1 MAAKLNMQERES
13 ALAEIGQWEWDV
25 KRDAIA
31 RSFTFQDFSAAFAFM
46 TRVALAAEKAD
57 HHPEW
62 SNVWNKVF
70 VLLTTHDAGGLTQED
85 IDLAKVIDGF
95 VS

>member
-1 MAAKLNMQERES
+1 MAAKLNMQERET

-46 TRVALAAEKAD
+46 TRVALAAEQAD

-62 SNVWNKVF
+62 SNVYNKVYI
-70 VLLTTHDAGGLTQED
+70 LLTTHSAGGLTQKD
-85 IDLAKVIDGF
+85 IDLAKAIDGF
-95 VS
+95 VK

>member
-1 MAAKLNMQERES
+1 MVAKLNMQERES

-46 TRVALAAEKAD
+46 TRVALAAEQAD

-62 SNVWNKVF
+62 SNVYNKVYI
-70 VLLTTHDAGGLTQED
+70 LLTTHDAGGLTQKD

-95 VS
+95 VK